1 MYMHIYVMIYT
12 IHIALIYAYTCA
24 HIGTHINIYEMD
36 WYLECCSLK
45 EIMPFIPLCDF
56 VLVKRT

>member
-1 MYMHIYVMIYT
+1 MIYT

-24 HIGTHINIYEMD
+24 HIGTHINMYEMD